1 MLDDS
6 CRISSMTLR
15 VPNQV
20 VFCFYLKN
28 TSVVLCALSLIR
40 ICEVV
45 NEDIL
50 YILYIIYIL
59 YTCIIYYMYISAMKE
74 LCKQKFA
81 LK

>member
-1 MLDDS
+1 
-6 CRISSMTLR
+6 MTLR

-28 TSVVLCALSLIR
+28 TLVVLCALSLIR

-50 YILYIIYIL
+50 YIYYIPVLYTTCYIYI
-59 YTCIIYYMYISAMKE
+59 YIYIYISAMKE